1 MKLITSLFAL
11 AAASSFA
18 FAVDPAP
25 AAPAAGEKP
34 KRDPEASFKKMDAN
48 ADGSLSLEEFTG
60 KKKDA
65 TKAETQFKKRDKDG
79 DGKLSL
85 DELKAPGKKAS

>member
-1 MKLITSLFAL
+1 M
-11 AAASSFA
+11 SSFA
-18 FAVDPAP
+18 FAADPAP
-25 AAPAAGEKP
+25 AAAADEKP
-34 KRDPEASFKKMDAN
+34 KRDPEAAFKKMDAN
-48 ADGSLSLEEFTG
+48 TDGFLSLEEFTG